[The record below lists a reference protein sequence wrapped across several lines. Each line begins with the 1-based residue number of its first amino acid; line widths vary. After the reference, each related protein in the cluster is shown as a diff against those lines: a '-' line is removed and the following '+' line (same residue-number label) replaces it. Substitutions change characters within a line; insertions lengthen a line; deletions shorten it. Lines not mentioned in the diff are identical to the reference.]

1 MIENFASNNVAN
13 NVTTVASQLIR
24 HLRSIGFFDIIL
36 PFILVYALIYGL
48 LMRIKLFGKE
58 EDRRVRSLNSLISF
72 AFAGIIVG
80 SVNTVKAIQ
89 ESIPIIIVFLIVV
102 LGIVLVGSFTL
113 AQEYEKLVQTKKWQ
127 VIGLLL
133 TIMLGLTLLIA
144 FNLISIEKII
154 ETISLTEEMG
164 IKYII
169 TSLTVAG
176 TIIAVVIYFARK

>member
-1 MIENFASNNVAN
+1 MIENFTSNNVTN
-13 NVTTVASQLIR
+13 NVTVASRLIDY
-24 HLRSIGFFDIIL
+24 LRSIGFFDIIL

-48 LMRIKLFGKE
+48 LMRIKLFGKG

-80 SVNTVKAIQ
+80 SANTVQAIK

-127 VIGLLL
+127 AIGLLL
-133 TIMLGLTLLIA
+133 TIMLGLILLFA
-144 FNLISIEKII
+144 FKLISAEKII
-154 ETISLTEEMG
+154 ETISSTEEMD
-164 IKYII
+164 IKFII
-169 TSLTVAG
+169 ASLILAG
-176 TIIAVVIYFARK
+176 TIIAIVIYFARK